1 MLLIIEDNL
10 DLVELYRA
18 ALKLVQIVPEVE
30 MTGPAALR
38 RIMKETSEAPNA
50 VILDLHL
57 KKEGNVEVSGRELFT
72 AMRLAWPQTRII
84 VVSAD
89 IVWCAQFQGVADAV
103 VEKPIADMSEFLKM
117 IQGFLER

>member
-10 DLVELYRA
+10 DLVNLYRIA
-18 ALKLVQIVPEVE
+18 MGIIHITPEVE

-38 RIMKETSEAPNA
+38 RIESGSAPEV

-57 KKEGNVEVSGRELFT
+57 KKEGGIEIAGEELF
-72 AMRLAWPQTRII
+72 AKMRAVWTGTKII

-89 IVWCAQFQGVADAV
+89 IVSCAKLTGVADAV
-103 VEKPIADMSEFLKM
+103 VEKPIADMQDFLKM
-117 IQGFLER
+117 IQEFMGMQS